1 MQVRPRPVEHGHE
14 VVTYDLDARGR
25 EVLKTLLVVVD
36 VRAPVTPLLLD
47 VLRHRQALHHV
58 PAQAGRMAVLHAA
71 DRLLPF
77 RDLAWSPDFT
87 GRNVMQGAHDPL
99 DACLHDVVN
108 GYVVRRPEPS
118 PSLSHGAISF
128 RTGAGSDALKQ
139 LPISMREF

>member
-58 PAQAGRMAVLHAA
+58 PAQAGWMAVLHAA

-77 RDLAWSPDFT
+77 RDLIGSPDFT
-87 GRNVMQGAHDPL
+87 CRNVMQGAHDAL
-99 DACLHDVVN
+99 DPCLHHVVN
-108 GYVVRRPEPS
+108 GYLVGRPEPS
-118 PSLSHGAISF
+118 PRLSHGVISF
-128 RTGAGSDALKQ
+128 RSGASADAFKAA
-139 LPISMREF
+139 FA